1 MCVPGAFNV
10 VTKARTTLE
19 SSWSSTTLEHSG
31 SPTLTLAARTHLW
44 VQVVEVVVN
53 LMNTQGGLVVLCQ
66 VHSAVLAQTR
76 FEWSAYISNIFLN
89 IYIYT
94 YIQTRSWVICIQI
107 YTIVWDKNI
116 QGGQCWV
123 DLRRM
128 LEYIEYNLY
137 SALEDNPSLCSV
149 CICPREPPTQM
160 IIDLQS
166 IIASCIHLL
175 MIITRWSS
183 IVIGSIH
190 WKMITLSGF
199 LNLSIIP
206 LVSDHGFN
214 IPSQV
219 LFSTFSY
226 LCSTLQSGSLACVK
240 QSIWDQFVEGKR

>member
-1 MCVPGAFNV
+1 MVVDYIRAFGFPDLDIGCSDSFV
-10 VTKARTTLE
+10 SE
-19 SSWSSTTLEHSG
+19 
-31 SPTLTLAARTHLW
+31 
-44 VQVVEVVVN
+44 VVEVVVN

-76 FEWSAYISNIFLN
+76 FEWSAYISNIL
-89 IYIYT
+89 YT

-175 MIITRWSS
+175 MIITR
-183 IVIGSIH
+183 
-190 WKMITLSGF
+190 
-199 LNLSIIP
+199 
-206 LVSDHGFN
+206 
-214 IPSQV
+214 
-219 LFSTFSY
+219 
-226 LCSTLQSGSLACVK
+226 
-240 QSIWDQFVEGKR
+240 